1 MNFNI
6 DGKITQCMDGDTYHV
21 EVGRYCK
28 GAYKPRYT
36 LETPERAA
44 FYYSAI
50 NIGHGYK
57 KRLVIRRADGKR
69 IVIVSC
75 AS

>member
-1 MNFNI
+1 MTFNI
-6 DGKITQCMDGDTYHV
+6 DGKITTCEDGDTYHV
-21 EVGRYCK
+21 EIGRYR

-36 LETPERAA
+36 LDTPQQAV

-50 NIGHGYK
+50 NIGLGYK
-57 KRLVIRRADGKR
+57 KRLVVRRADGKR
-69 IVIVSC
+69 IIVIRY